1 MGGTTNRRVRSR
13 LTIRKVRFPSTKSIS
28 GLGGSSHLARIE
40 RNQSEILVQRTFQ
53 PATVQAGG
61 RGTGCRRP
69 RQGGFAD
76 LAGLNGPYRLKSES
90 FQLWM
95 AAKGTAVEGLEP
107 SRLRPHV
114 TIVIDAGFAPRG
126 PRLGSAFRHTPGLL
140 RLGAGSGVCSFFS
153 PSLGS
158 FHI

>member
-1 MGGTTNRRVRSR
+1 MQKAS
-13 LTIRKVRFPSTKSIS
+13 
-28 GLGGSSHLARIE
+28 
-40 RNQSEILVQRTFQ
+40 
-53 PATVQAGG
+53 
-61 RGTGCRRP
+61 P
-69 RQGGFAD
+69 RGFAD
-76 LAGLNGPYRLKSES
+76 LAGLNGLYRLKSES

-140 RLGAGSGVCSFFS
+140 RLGAGYPS
-153 PSLGS
+153 PQGRRHVTLVEE
-158 FHI
+158 